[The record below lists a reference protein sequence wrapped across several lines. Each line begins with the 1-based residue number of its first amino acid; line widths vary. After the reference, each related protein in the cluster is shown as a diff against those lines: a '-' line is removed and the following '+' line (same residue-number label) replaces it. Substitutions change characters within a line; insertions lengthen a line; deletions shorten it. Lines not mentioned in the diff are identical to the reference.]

1 MAAQDVRATYERVA
15 PYYDALDLAFEFGR
29 YRRLRSRLFAG
40 LSGTVLDAGVGTGR
54 NMPYYPEG
62 CRVTGI
68 DLSAAMLA
76 RAARRRDKLGGDVAL
91 IEMDARRMDFGGA
104 QFDAVVASFL
114 FCVLAGE
121 DQLPALKELARV
133 CKPGGEIRILEYCLS
148 RNPVRRFVMR
158 LWTPW
163 VRWIYGASF
172 NRRTERYLPEAGLE
186 IVEARFV
193 FSDVIKLIVA
203 RPAVRD

>member
-40 LSGTVLDAGVGTGR
+40 LSGAVLDAGVGTGR
-54 NMPYYPEG
+54 NMAYYPKG

-91 IEMDARRMDFGGA
+91 VEMDARRMDFGDA

-114 FCVLAGE
+114 FCVLAE
-121 DQLPALKELARV
+121 ADQLPALKELARV

-163 VRWIYGASF
+163 VRWVYGASF
-172 NRRTERYLPEAGLE
+172 DRRTERYLPEAGLE
-186 IVEARFV
+186 IVATRFV
-193 FSDVIKLIVA
+193 FGDVIKLIVA
-203 RPAVRD
+203 RPASLD